1 MSPSISYKR
10 HIAKTISWRIIASIT
25 TFLLALLFFNGDP
38 NASEKA
44 LGVAMTESVVK
55 MLFYYGHERL
65 WYRINALVNVI
76 SKKRHFAKAITWRVI
91 ASLTT
96 FVITLFIFKDDA
108 GATEKAAGLMLAEA
122 LIKMAIYYGH
132 ERAWY
137 RLNFGIE
144 HERKAS

>member
-25 TFLLALLFFNGDP
+25 TFLLALLFFKGDP

-44 LGVAMTESVVK
+44 LGVAMIESVVK

-108 GATEKAAGLMLAEA
+108 GAAEKATGLMLAEA
-122 LIKMAIYYGH
+122 LIKMAIYYVH

-137 RLNFGIE
+137 RLNFGVE

>member
-44 LGVAMTESVVK
+44 LGVAMIESVVK

-65 WYRINALVNVI
+65 WYRINAVVNVI

-108 GATEKAAGLMLAEA
+108 GATEKATGLMLAEA